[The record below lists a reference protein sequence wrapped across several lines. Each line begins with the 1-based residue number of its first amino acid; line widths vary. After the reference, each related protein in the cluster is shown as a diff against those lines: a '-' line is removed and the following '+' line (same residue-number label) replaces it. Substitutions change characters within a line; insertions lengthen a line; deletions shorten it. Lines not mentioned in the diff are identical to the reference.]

1 MAATGIAPA
10 ARFREVT
17 TRFGDVTAIDRLSLD
32 VHEGE
37 IVGLLGPAASGKT
50 TALHVLLGLIE
61 PASGRAEALG
71 RDAREARTTGH
82 RLAYIP
88 SGFTP
93 WPQLSGAQILDL
105 LGATFGGYDPDYRDE
120 LVARF
125 KFDVTK
131 PGRRYS
137 KGARGAMAAIAALM
151 TRAPL
156 LVADEPFG
164 GMTRA
169 ALPTLRGAL
178 CEAASRGQAVLLT
191 SRNLTEIEAVCDRVA
206 ILRRGSLVEVCRADE
221 LRYYSSR
228 ATFADEPVAVD
239 GGAELE
245 DVVIHDGMVRL
256 QVAGSGDPLLEALAR
271 AEVAALEVQVSSGDG
286 VSRSVP
292 PAGP

>member
-1 MAATGIAPA
+1 MATTGIAPV

-17 TRFGDVTAIDRLSLD
+17 TRFGDVTAVDRLSLD

-50 TALHVLLGLIE
+50 TALHVLLGLVE

-71 RDAREARTTGH
+71 RDAREARTGGQ

-88 SGFTP
+88 SSFTP

-105 LGATFGGYDPDYRDE
+105 LGATFGGYDPGYRDE

-125 KFDVTK
+125 RFDATK
-131 PGRRYS
+131 PGRGYS

-156 LVADEPFG
+156 LVADEPFA
-164 GMTRA
+164 GMTKA
-169 ALPTLRGAL
+169 ALPTMRGAL
-178 CEAASRGQAVLLT
+178 CEAASRGQAVLLA
-191 SRNLTEIEAVCDRVA
+191 SRNLTEVEAICDRVA
-206 ILRRGSLVEVCRADE
+206 IMRRGSLLEVCRADE

-228 ATFADEPVAVD
+228 VTFADESVVLDD
-239 GGAELE
+239 GGELE

-256 QVAGSGDPLLEALAR
+256 EVAGSGDPLLEALAR
-271 AEVAALEVQVSSGDG
+271 TGTPSIEVQVPSADG

-292 PAGP
+292 AAGP